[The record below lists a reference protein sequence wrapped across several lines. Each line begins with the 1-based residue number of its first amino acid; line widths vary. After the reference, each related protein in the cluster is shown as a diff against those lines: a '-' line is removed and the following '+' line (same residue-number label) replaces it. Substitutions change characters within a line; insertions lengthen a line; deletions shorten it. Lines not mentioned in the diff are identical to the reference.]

1 MADETPKAPALA
13 PIHATGL
20 AQTSL
25 TSLLSPMNSISPLNI
40 SSPGYASGMAS
51 PVVAFGQQG
60 LNKFDATI
68 VQMRQAQAVQ
78 VQAQQQPLGQ
88 GLGDQ
93 IVRSPLPPPIVS
105 IPLPRE

>member
-1 MADETPKAPALA
+1 
-13 PIHATGL
+13 
-20 AQTSL
+20 
-25 TSLLSPMNSISPLNI
+25 MNSISPLNI

-68 VQMRQAQAVQ
+68 VQMRQAQAAQAAQ
-78 VQAQQQPLGQ
+78 VQALQQPLG
-88 GLGDQ
+88 LGDQ
-93 IVRSPLPPPIVS
+93 GVRSPLPPPIVS

>member
-20 AQTSL
+20 AHNSL
-25 TSLLSPMNSISPLNI
+25 SSLLSPMNSISPLNI

-68 VQMRQAQAVQ
+68 VQMRQAQAAQ
-78 VQAQQQPLGQ
+78 VQALQQPLGQ
-88 GLGDQ
+88 GDQ
-93 IVRSPLPPPIVS
+93 GVRSPLPPPIVS